1 MTLGTDHLTA
11 HHLKALPHH
20 CIPMLIKLLIRILAL
35 PVTIVWRILQMIVP
49 EATKLVDGPVNALK
63 EIFRLR

>member
-1 MTLGTDHLTA
+1 MKSFFRILFSPILVTWW
-11 HHLKALPHH
+11 
-20 CIPMLIKLLIRILAL
+20 LIKLIIRILAL

>member
-1 MTLGTDHLTA
+1 MKSFFRLLFSPILITWW
-11 HHLKALPHH
+11 
-20 CIPMLIKLLIRILAL
+20 LIKFLVRILAM
-35 PVTIVWRILQMIVP
+35 PVTLIWRILQMIVP